1 MSRTFSNL
9 VDVLRYRATETPQKL
24 AFTFLSDGESVSSSL
39 TYLQLD
45 QQAQA
50 IAFKLQQLKAQGERA
65 LLLYQPG
72 LEFIS
77 AYFGCLYAGVI
88 AVPAYPPRA
97 NRSFERLQA
106 IVSDS
111 VAQLALTTSSLVDTI
126 EGRLTQSVTHE
137 NLHCVTTDEIDLDL
151 ALSWQETKIT
161 EDQLAFL
168 QYTSGSTGT
177 PKGVMVNHGNLIHN
191 SRMINQCFQ
200 DTSESIAVSWLPP
213 YHDMGLIGG
222 ILQPVYVGASQILM
236 SPVAFLQR
244 PSRWLETI
252 SRYRVT
258 TTGGPNF
265 AYDLCINQIPPEQRE
280 TLDLSSWTL
289 AFSGAEPVRTQTLQ
303 NFVQAFGPY
312 GFRAQSFYPCYG
324 MAETTL
330 LTSGGRKENPPIFKT
345 FDSKGIEKNQVIT
358 QETDTPDSI
367 TLVGCGQIVEGKIR
381 IVNPESLTLCS
392 PDEIGEIWVSNDSVA
407 QGYWNRPTQTK
418 ETFQAY
424 IVDTQE
430 GPFLRTGDLG
440 FVQDGEIFVT
450 GRLKDLIIIRGRNH
464 YPQDIESTVEQS
476 HPALREGC
484 GAAFSLDVAGEEKL
498 VITYEV
504 KRSYLRKLDATEVT
518 QAIVKAVLQT
528 HELQTYAIV
537 LLKTGSIPKTS
548 SGKIQRHAC
557 KAEFLQNTLASVGE
571 WKQGDKTT
579 KLQAEKETRKQ
590 DIGKVDQ
597 TTQKIITWLVTNIAQ
612 RLDVSPSEI
621 DIREPLASYGLD
633 SVQAV
638 RLSAEL
644 EDWLGR
650 KLSPTLAYD
659 YPSIEALANYLGVVE
674 TGAPVP
680 HPNPVLKREGT
691 INEKIAIVGMGCRFP
706 GAKNTKAFWTLLR
719 NGIDAVSI
727 SDRFYSQ
734 TWGGFLE
741 NVDQFDPQFFGI
753 SPREAQEM
761 DPQQRLLLEV
771 SWEAL
776 ENGGIAAEKLS
787 SSQTGVFI
795 GISSSDYSQIRLK
808 NDLDPNA
815 YAGTGNAHSIAAN
828 RLSYWYDFNGPSL
841 TVDTACSSSLVAV
854 HLAVRSLQ
862 TGECEQAIAGGVN
875 LLLSPE
881 LTETFTQA
889 GMMSPDGR
897 CKTFDESAN
906 GYVRGEGCGVIVLK
920 RLSNAVRDGNPI
932 LAVIRGTAVNQDGRS
947 NGLTAPNGLSQ
958 QAVIKSALFDA
969 DLKASQIQYIEAHG
983 TGTIL
988 GDPIEVS
995 SLKAIFTEKP
1005 LWLGSVKTNIG
1016 HLESA
1021 AGIAGLIKIILSLQH
1036 EEIPPHLHLQ
1046 KLNPHIDLQNTP
1058 IKIPTQVQSWQKS
1071 DQPRLAGISS
1081 FGFGGTNAHI
1091 IIEEGITPHP
1101 TPSNLPLTPST
1112 SPYPLLRGE
1121 GIREKPLYLFTFSA
1135 KTEPALQELV
1145 KSYKDYLTSNPNINL
1160 TNLEYTLATG
1170 RTHFNHRQC
1179 YIANKS
1185 EQLLQQLNT
1194 VQENKAISLEIN
1206 PKIAFL
1212 FTGQGS
1218 QYTGMGQ
1225 QLYQTQPT
1233 FKKAIDQCAEIL
1245 QAYLDKPYRP
1255 LAPSYQEGEQ
1265 QGILLLEIL
1274 YSDNNLIHETLYTQ
1288 PAIFALEYALAQ
1300 LWLSWGIKPSA
1311 VMGHSVG
1318 EYVAAC
1324 IAGVFSLE
1332 DGLKLIAHR
1341 SKLMQGLPQNG
1352 VMVAIFSD
1360 QQTVQ
1365 EAIKDYGEK
1374 INIAAINGNN
1384 NIVISGEIEAVENVL
1399 QGFKE
1404 KNIKTRKLKV
1414 SHAFHSHLM
1423 RPILSDFEKIAQK
1436 INYQTPT
1443 IEIISNLTG
1452 EKVTSEITKPE
1463 YWVNH
1468 IVEPVKF
1475 AASIEYLVK
1484 EYQIF
1489 LEIGSQPT
1497 LLGMGR
1503 LVLESEQ
1510 SNNKLYYWLPSLRK
1524 DQDDWQQI
1532 LQSLAKL
1539 YYLGIKIDWQGFTQD
1554 YPHQTI
1560 TDLPSYPFQRQ
1571 RYWLEEVKRKRE
1583 SNNLDEEFYQI
1594 NWIQK
1599 SNPSATT
1606 IKPLAGNWLIFAEQA
1621 KGEDAICLVSTLVE
1635 EFKKI
1640 NQSCI
1645 LVYPGETY
1653 QKTEPEIYKINP
1665 ASKEDYQTLCK
1676 EIKDLNLQGIIHLWS
1691 LEQNQELSTSVLE
1704 NSQKTTTQSILYLLQ
1719 TLTEYSIN
1727 SQLWITTNNTQSV
1740 TGNEQKLL
1748 LTGSTLWGL
1757 GKVIALE
1764 YPEYWGGII
1773 DLSSTTDGNEVT
1785 LLLNEI
1791 INSDSE
1797 NQIAFRQGKRYVARL
1812 QHSIIPKISKKIDY
1826 SEGTYLITG
1835 GLGAVGLKVAQW
1847 LVSQGAKSLVL
1858 LGRKKPS
1865 EKAFSILQTLEKQS
1879 INLFVCQADITKEQ
1893 ELKDIL
1899 TTVKSNMSSLRGI
1912 VHCAGILNDGLLQGL
1927 SWEKFE
1933 LVLAPKVQGTWNLH
1947 QLTKDE
1953 PLDFFI
1959 LFSSAAS
1966 SIGSPGQGNYAAA
1979 NSFLDAIAHY
1989 RHAQNLPATSI
2000 NWGILSDGMATHS
2013 RVAVKGLNPILT
2025 KDALNVLPQL
2035 LNSTQIGVISA
2046 NWDTISQQFPNFTE
2060 SPYFQDILTSVSK
2073 PSKKTS
2079 RGLVTEPSILV
2090 SKPTIFETLLET
2102 PDNNREA
2109 FLVNYLQT
2117 TIALIMQLND
2127 NQISPTDS
2135 LLDLGM
2141 DSLMVMEAINQL
2153 KTDLQLML
2161 YPREFYERP
2170 RINGLAKYL
2179 ASEFKRTYEKKT
2191 PLKQEPKQTSHN
2203 EEFFVSSSQPTPYTL
2218 EQKLPGIVFI
2228 LSSPRSGSTLL
2239 RVMLAGHREL
2249 ASPPELHLLPF
2260 DTMEQRSKEL
2270 TLSHLGEG
2278 LQRAFIDLK
2287 GIDATESE
2295 CLIAELVKDNR
2306 SIPEVYTLLQELAGD
2321 RILIDKS
2328 PTYAFHR
2335 ETLDRAEAMFDNAK
2349 YIHLVRHPYA
2359 VIESF
2364 YRLRMDKLV
2373 GAKDGDP
2380 YSIAELIWTKSNQN
2394 ILDFLCNISN
2404 DRHHLIVYEELVKNP
2419 TQVMQKLSEFLG
2431 ISFDPSLVNPYEGQR
2446 MTDGVYNQSMSVGDP
2461 NFLKRKKI
2469 DPTLADSWKNI
2480 KLPQPLTETTRK
2492 VAMSLNYQLPEQKSD
2507 RTQMNE
2513 EMIWVR
2519 SLNLCLCNWGEHG
2532 TAKSTHNQDREPIL
2546 CLHGILEQG
2555 LAWENVA
2562 IPLAE
2567 LGYRIIAPDLRGHG
2581 KSDHVGCGG
2590 SYNMLDFLGDIDAIA
2605 SMITDQNFTLVG
2617 HSFGSVLAS
2626 MYASIRPQKVKKL
2639 ILVDPVIPP
2648 NSNESETVEQLAT
2661 HLDYLLSPPSYPIF
2675 KDLKEAAERLRLAT
2689 PAMSEEFSLRL
2700 AQRITEPAQNG
2711 IHWRWDA
2718 KLRTRAGLEFNG
2730 INQAKYLSLL
2740 KSIQCPITLIYGDMS
2755 EFNRPEDLIL
2765 QEKAMSTAKK
2775 IILSG
2780 GHNLHIERPT
2790 ELAKIILQ

>member
-1 MSRTFSNL
+1 MSRKFSNF
-9 VDVLRYRATETPQKL
+9 VDLLRYRASETPEKVV
-24 AFTFLSDGESVSSSL
+24 FTFLSDGESVSSSL

-45 QQAQA
+45 QQAKA
-50 IAFKLQQLKAQGERA
+50 IATKLQQLKAQGERA

-97 NRSFERLQA
+97 NRSFERLQT
-106 IVSDS
+106 IVSD
-111 VAQLALTTSSLVDTI
+111 AQAKLALTTTSLVDTI
-126 EGRLTQSVTHE
+126 EGKLAQSVSNE
-137 NLHCVTTDEIDLDL
+137 ILQSITTDDVSWDL
-151 ALSWQETKIT
+151 ACEWQEKTIQS
-161 EDQLAFL
+161 DHLAFL

-177 PKGVMVNHGNLIHN
+177 PKGVMVSHGNLIHN
-191 SRMINQCFQ
+191 SSLSNRCFQ
-200 DTSESIAVSWLPP
+200 DTSESIGVSWLPP

-222 ILQPVYVGASQILM
+222 VLQPIYVGASQVLIP
-236 SPVAFLQR
+236 PVAFLQR
-244 PSRWLETI
+244 PFRWLDAI
-252 SRYRVT
+252 SRFRVT

-280 TLDLSSWTL
+280 TLDLSSWKL

-303 NFVQAFGPY
+303 NFTETFAPY
-312 GFRAQSFYPCYG
+312 GFRLESFCPCYG

-330 LTSGGRKENPPIFKT
+330 LTSGGKKGNPPILKT
-345 FDSKGIEKNQVIT
+345 FDSKGIEKNQVIA
-358 QETDTPDSI
+358 QPTDTPDSI
-367 TLVGCGQIVEGKIR
+367 TLVSCGQIVEGKIR
-381 IVNPESLTLCS
+381 IVNPETLTLCS
-392 PDEIGEIWVSNDSVA
+392 PEEIGEIWVSHDSVA

-418 ETFQAY
+418 DTFQAY
-424 IVDTQE
+424 IVNTQE

-440 FVQDGEIFVT
+440 FVQDDEIFVT

-464 YPQDIESTVEQS
+464 YPQDLESTVEQS

-484 GAAFSLDVAGEEKL
+484 GAAFSLDVAGEERL

-504 KRSYLRKLDATEVT
+504 KRSYLRKLDVTEVT
-518 QAIVKAVLQT
+518 QAIVKAVLQI

-557 KAEFLQNTLASVGE
+557 KAEFLQGILSSVGE
-571 WKQGDKTT
+571 WNQKDKAT
-579 KLQAEKETRKQ
+579 KVPPEKEIRKQ
-590 DIGKVDQ
+590 ETRDVNQ
-597 TTQKIITWLVTNIAQ
+597 TTQKITTWLVTNIAQ

-650 KLSPTLAYD
+650 KLLPTLAYD
-659 YPSIEALANYLGVVE
+659 YPTIEALANYLGDSKPQQVIE
-674 TGAPVP
+674 
-680 HPNPVLKREGT
+680 KRHKVSLQ
-691 INEKIAIVGMGCRFP
+691 EKIAIVGMGCRFP
-706 GAKNTKAFWTLLR
+706 GAKNIKAYWTLLR
-719 NGIDAVSI
+719 NGLDAVSLTE
-727 SDRFYSQ
+727 RWEGQ

-741 NVDQFDPQFFGI
+741 EVDQFDPQFFGI

-808 NDLDPNA
+808 NDLVTNA

-854 HLAVRSLQ
+854 HLAVKSLQ
-862 TGECEQAIAGGVN
+862 MGECEQAIAGGVN
-875 LLLSPE
+875 LLLSSE

-889 GMMSPDGR
+889 GMMSPSGR
-897 CKTFDESAN
+897 CKTFDESAD

-920 RLSNAVRDGNPI
+920 RLTDAVRDGNPI

-958 QAVIKSALFDA
+958 QAVIQQALLDA
-969 DLKASQIQYIEAHG
+969 DLKAAQIQYIEAHG

-988 GDPIEVS
+988 GDPIEVNA
-995 SLKAIFTEKP
+995 LKAIFTEQH

-1021 AGIAGLIKIILSLQH
+1021 AGIAGLIKIILSFLS

-1046 KLNPHIDLQNTP
+1046 KLNPHIDLDNTP
-1058 IKIPTQVQSWQKS
+1058 IKIPTQVQSWPKNEK
-1071 DQPRLAGISS
+1071 PRFAGVSS

-1091 IIEEGITPHP
+1091 ILEEGIKVEKE
-1101 TPSNLPLTPST
+1101 LVA
-1112 SPYPLLRGE
+1112 
-1121 GIREKPLYLFTFSA
+1121 KPLHLFTFSA
-1135 KTEPALQELV
+1135 KNEPALQALV
-1145 KSYKDYLTSNPNINL
+1145 KSYEDYLTSVTEINL
-1160 TNLEYTLATG
+1160 EDLEFTLATG
-1170 RTHFNHRQC
+1170 RTHFNHRKS
-1179 YIANKS
+1179 YIANS
-1185 EQLLQQLNT
+1185 TEQLLQQLNSD
-1194 VQENKAISLEIN
+1194 QQNSGGINREIN

-1218 QYTGMGQ
+1218 QYSGMGQ

-1233 FKKAIDQCAEIL
+1233 FKKALDQCAEIL
-1245 QAYLDKPYRP
+1245 QAYLDKP
-1255 LAPSYQEGEQ
+1255 
-1265 QGILLLEIL
+1265 LLEIL
-1274 YSDNNLIHETLYTQ
+1274 YSENHLIHETLYTQ

-1341 SKLMQGLPQNG
+1341 SKLMQDLPQNG
-1352 VMVAIFSD
+1352 EMVAIFAD
-1360 QQTVQ
+1360 QKTVQ
-1365 EAIKDYGEK
+1365 EAIEGYGEE
-1374 INIAAINGNN
+1374 IAIAAINGNN
-1384 NIVISGEIEAVENVL
+1384 NIVISGTRETIEQVL
-1399 QGFKE
+1399 RFFKE
-1404 KNIKTRKLKV
+1404 KHIKTRKLQV
-1414 SHAFHSHLM
+1414 SHAFHSPLM
-1423 RPILSDFEKIAQK
+1423 RPILTDFAKVAQE
-1436 INYQTPT
+1436 INYQNPT
-1443 IEIISNLTG
+1443 IEMISNLTG
-1452 EKVTSEITKPE
+1452 EKITSEITSQ

-1475 AASIEYLVK
+1475 AASIDYLSK
-1484 EYQIF
+1484 QEYQIF

-1497 LLGMGR
+1497 LLGMAR
-1503 LVLESEQ
+1503 SVLESDKSSDQ
-1510 SNNKLYYWLPSLRK
+1510 SYYWLPSLRK
-1524 DQDDWQQI
+1524 DQGRTSHDLDGAYKLRPQVAQTAPQQVPNPCLHQWQQI

-1539 YYLGIKIDWQGFTQD
+1539 YSLGIAIDWQGFTQD

-1560 TDLPSYPFQRQ
+1560 TDLPTYPFQRQ
-1571 RYWLEEVKRKRE
+1571 RYWLEGEKKKKRE
-1583 SNNLDEEFYQI
+1583 SNDPNEWFYQI
-1594 NWIQK
+1594 NWVQK
-1599 SNPSATT
+1599 SNPSATS
-1606 IKPLAGNWLIFAEQA
+1606 IKPIAGNWLIFADQS
-1621 KGEDAICLVSTLVE
+1621 KVSTILIE
-1635 EFKKI
+1635 QFNKLS
-1640 NQSCI
+1640 QSCV
-1645 LVYPGETY
+1645 LVYPREIY
-1653 QKTEPEIYKINP
+1653 QKHESGIYQINP
-1665 ASKEDYQTLCK
+1665 ASKEDYQTLFT

-1691 LEQNQELSTSVLE
+1691 LDHSSLDELSATVLE

-1719 TLTEYSIN
+1719 TLVEYSVN
-1727 SQLWITTNNTQSV
+1727 SQLWITTCNTQHI
-1740 TGNEQKLL
+1740 TQNEQILS
-1748 LTGSTLWGL
+1748 LTGATLWGL
-1757 GKVIALE
+1757 AKVIALE
-1764 YPEYWGGII
+1764 YSEYWGGII
-1773 DLSSTTDGNEVT
+1773 DLSSTNPLLKGEGINTDEVA
-1785 LLLNEI
+1785 LLLNEM
-1791 INSDSE
+1791 INSDRE
-1797 NQIAFRQGKRYVARL
+1797 NQIAFRNGKRYVARL
-1812 QHSIIPKISKKIDY
+1812 QHSISPKNRQKIDY
-1826 SEGTYLITG
+1826 SQGTYLITG
-1835 GLGAVGLKVAQW
+1835 GLGSVGLKVAQW

-1858 LGRKKPS
+1858 LGRSKPS
-1865 EKAFSILQTLEKQS
+1865 ANAIAILQTLEEQS
-1879 INLFVCQADITKEQ
+1879 IKLLVCQADIAQEQ
-1893 ELKDIL
+1893 ELKNVL
-1899 TTVKSNMSSLRGI
+1899 VTVNTTMSPLRGI
-1912 VHCAGILNDGLLQGL
+1912 VHCAGILDDGLLQGL
-1927 SWEKFE
+1927 SWEKFSN
-1933 LVLAPKVQGTWNLH
+1933 VLSPKVQGTWNLH
-1947 QLTKDE
+1947 QLTLE
-1953 PLDFFI
+1953 NSLDFFI

-1966 SIGSPGQGNYAAA
+1966 LLGSPGQGNYAAA

-1989 RHAQNLPATSI
+1989 RHTQNLPATSI

-2013 RVAVKGLNPILT
+2013 RVAVKGLNPIPT
-2025 KDALNVLPQL
+2025 EDALNILPKL

-2046 NWDTISQQFPNFTE
+2046 NWDGVSQQFPNFIE
-2060 SPYFQDILTSVSK
+2060 SPYFQDILKPISQ
-2073 PSKKTS
+2073 PSKKTTS
-2079 RGLVTEPSILV
+2079 S
-2090 SKPTIFETLLET
+2090 IFETLLET
-2102 PDNNREA
+2102 PDNNREV

-2117 TIALIMQLND
+2117 TISGIMQLSEE
-2127 NQISPTDS
+2127 QISPTDS

-2170 RINGLAKYL
+2170 RINNLAKYL
-2179 ASEFKRTYEKKT
+2179 ASEFTRTYEKKT
-2191 PLKQEPKQTSHN
+2191 PANREPQ
-2203 EEFFVSSSQPTPYTL
+2203 EEFFVSSSPTPYTL

-2239 RVMLAGHREL
+2239 RVMLAGHPDL

-2260 DTMEQRSKEL
+2260 DTMEQREKEL

-2287 GIDATESE
+2287 GIDATQSE
-2295 CLIAELVKDNR
+2295 KLITELVQEDR
-2306 SIPEVYTLLQELAGD
+2306 SIPEVYALLQELAGD

-2335 ETLDRAEAMFDNAK
+2335 ETLDRAEAMFENAK

-2364 YRLRMDKLV
+2364 CRLRMDKLV
-2373 GAKDGDP
+2373 GSGEGDP
-2380 YSIAELIWTKSNQN
+2380 YQVAELIWTKSNQN
-2394 ILDFLCNISN
+2394 ILDFLSEISSA
-2404 DRHHLIVYEELVKNP
+2404 RHHLICYEELVKNP
-2419 TQVMQKLSEFLG
+2419 TQVMQKLCEFLG
-2431 ISFDPSLVNPYEGQR
+2431 ISFDSSLMNPYEGQR

-2480 KLPQPLTETTRK
+2480 RLPQPLGETSQK
-2492 VAMSLNYQLPEQKSD
+2492 VAVSLNYELPERNTVD
-2507 RTQMNE
+2507 TQMSE
-2513 EMIWVR
+2513 EVIPVR
-2519 SLNLCLCNWGEHG
+2519 GLNLCLCNWGNKDKEL
-2532 TAKSTHNQDREPIL
+2532 IL

-2555 LAWENVA
+2555 LVWEEVA
-2562 IPLAE
+2562 IPLVE
-2567 LGYRIIAPDLRGHG
+2567 QGYRIVAPDLRGHG

-2605 SMITDQNFTLVG
+2605 SQITDQAFTLVG

-2626 MYASIRPQKVKKL
+2626 MYASIRPHKIKKL
-2639 ILVDPVIPP
+2639 ILVDPVIP
-2648 NSNESETVEQLAT
+2648 SQTNESETVEQLAT
-2661 HLDYLLSPPSYPIF
+2661 HLDYLSSPPEHPIF
-2675 KDLKEAAERLRLAT
+2675 ANVKEAALRLRLAN
-2689 PAMSEEFSLRL
+2689 PAMSEKLSLQL
-2700 AQRITEPAQNG
+2700 AERITEPDKGG
-2711 IHWRWDA
+2711 IRWCWDA
-2718 KLRTRAGLEFNG
+2718 NLRTRAGLEFNG
-2730 INQAKYLSLL
+2730 INQSRYLSLL
-2740 KSIQCPITLIYGDMS
+2740 KSISTPITLIFGDKS
-2755 EFNRPEDLIL
+2755 EFNRPEDLAI
-2765 QEKAMSTAKK
+2765 QEKAMPTARK

-2790 ELAKIILQ
+2790 DIARIILQ

>member
-1 MSRTFSNL
+1 MSRKFSNF
-9 VDVLRYRATETPQKL
+9 VDLLRYRATETPQKA

-45 QQAQA
+45 QQAKA
-50 IAFKLQQLKAQGERA
+50 IATKLQQLNAQGERA

-111 VAQLALTTSSLVDTI
+111 EAQLALTTSSLVGTI
-126 EGRLTQSVTHE
+126 EGKLTQSISHE
-137 NLHCVTTDEIDLDL
+137 NLQSVTTDEIDLDL
-151 ALSWQETKIT
+151 ASSWQETELKD
-161 EDQLAFL
+161 DQLAFL

-222 ILQPVYVGASQILM
+222 ILQPVYVGATQILM

-244 PSRWLETI
+244 PLRWLETI
-252 SRYRVT
+252 SQYRVT

-280 TLDLSSWTL
+280 ALDLSSWTL
-289 AFSGAEPVRTQTLQ
+289 AFSGAEPVRTQTLM
-303 NFVQAFGPY
+303 NFVEAFGPY
-312 GFRAQSFYPCYG
+312 GFRLESFYPCYG

-330 LTSGGRKENPPIFKT
+330 LTSGGKKEHSPILKT
-345 FDSKGIEKNQVIT
+345 FDSKGIEKNQVII
-358 QETDTPDSI
+358 QETDKPDSI
-367 TLVGCGQIVEGKIR
+367 TLVGCGKLVEGSIR
-381 IVNPESLTLCS
+381 IVNPETLTLCS

-418 ETFQAY
+418 DTFQAY

-440 FVQDGEIFVT
+440 FVQKDEIFVT

-484 GAAFSLDVAGEEKL
+484 GAAFSVDVAGEERL
-498 VITYEV
+498 VLTYEV
-504 KRSYLRKLDATEVT
+504 KRSYLRKLDVAEVT
-518 QAIVKAVLQT
+518 QAIIKAVLQT
-528 HELQTYAIV
+528 HELQAYAIV

-557 KAEFLQNTLASVGE
+557 KAEFLQGSLSNVGE
-571 WKQGDKTT
+571 WKHGDKGTRGHGD
-579 KLQAEKETRKQ
+579 KETRKQ
-590 DIGKVDQ
+590 GDTETGKVDQ
-597 TTQKIITWLVTNIAQ
+597 TTQKIRTWLVTNIAQ

-659 YPSIEALANYLGVVE
+659 YPTIEALANYLGGVE
-674 TGAPVP
+674 TRHGASVQVKFPKNKKNV
-680 HPNPVLKREGT
+680 

-706 GAKNTKAFWTLLR
+706 NAKNPQAYWTLLR

-727 SDRFYSQ
+727 SDRFDHQS
-734 TWGGFLE
+734 WGGFLE
-741 NVDQFDPQFFGI
+741 QVDQFDPQFFGI
-753 SPREAQEM
+753 SPREAQEI

-776 ENGGIAAEKLS
+776 ENGGIAAEKLAK
-787 SSQTGVFI
+787 SQTGVFI

-808 NDLDPNA
+808 NELEPNA

-862 TGECEQAIAGGVN
+862 MGECEQALAGGVN

-889 GMMSPDGR
+889 GMMSPEGR
-897 CKTFDESAN
+897 CKTFDESAD

-920 RLSNAVRDGNPI
+920 RLTDAVRDGNPI

-947 NGLTAPNGLSQ
+947 NGLTAPNGRSQ
-958 QAVIKSALFDA
+958 QAVIQQALYDA
-969 DLKASQIQYIEAHG
+969 DATPNEIQYIEAHG

-988 GDPIEVS
+988 GDPIEVN
-995 SLKAIFTEKP
+995 SLKEIFTEKP

-1058 IKIPTQVQSWQKS
+1058 ISIPTQVQSWPKN
-1071 DQPRLAGISS
+1071 DQPRLAGVSS

-1091 IIEEGITPHP
+1091 ILEEGINVEKE
-1101 TPSNLPLTPST
+1101 S
-1112 SPYPLLRGE
+1112 
-1121 GIREKPLYLFTFSA
+1121 IEKPAYLFTFSA

-1145 KSYKDYLTSNPNINL
+1145 KSYQDYLTTATNINL
-1160 TNLEYTLATG
+1160 ADLEYTLATG
-1170 RTHFNHRQC
+1170 RTHLNHRQS
-1179 YIANKS
+1179 YIAS
-1185 EQLLQQLNT
+1185 TTEQLLQQLSNESPKQT
-1194 VQENKAISLEIN
+1194 IGLNI

-1218 QYTGMGQ
+1218 QYSGMGH

-1233 FKKAIDQCAEIL
+1233 FKKALDHCAEIL
-1245 QAYLDKPYRP
+1245 QAYLDKP
-1255 LAPSYQEGEQ
+1255 
-1265 QGILLLEIL
+1265 LLEIL
-1274 YSDNNLIHETLYTQ
+1274 YSESNLIHETLYTQ

-1300 LWLSWGIKPSA
+1300 LWLSWGIVPSA

-1318 EYVAAC
+1318 EYVAATL
-1324 IAGVFSLE
+1324 AGVFSLE

-1341 SKLMQGLPQNG
+1341 SKLMQNLPQNG
-1352 VMVAIFSD
+1352 EMVAIFAEVK
-1360 QQTVQ
+1360 TVQ
-1365 EAIKDYGEK
+1365 EAIAGYGDE
-1374 INIAAINGNN
+1374 IAIAAFNGNH
-1384 NIVISGEIEAVENVL
+1384 IVISGTQETVEKVT
-1399 QGFKE
+1399 QSFKE

-1414 SHAFHSHLM
+1414 SHAFHSPLM
-1423 RPILSDFEKIAQK
+1423 RPILADFEKVAQE
-1436 INYQTPT
+1436 INYNQPR

-1452 EKVTSEITKPE
+1452 QQVTAEITKPE

-1468 IVEPVKF
+1468 IIEPVKF
-1475 AASIEYLVK
+1475 ADSIDYLAK
-1484 EYQIF
+1484 QEYQIF

-1503 LVLESEQ
+1503 LVLETEENTTQ
-1510 SNNKLYYWLPSLRK
+1510 YYWLPSLRK
-1524 DQDDWQQI
+1524 DQNEWQQI
-1532 LQSLAKL
+1532 LQSLARL
-1539 YYLGIKIDWQGFTQD
+1539 YSLGISIDWQYFTQD
-1554 YPHQTI
+1554 YPHKTL
-1560 TDLPSYPFQRQ
+1560 TALPTYPFQRQ
-1571 RYWLEEVKRKRE
+1571 RYWLEGTQKKRE
-1583 SNNLDEEFYQI
+1583 SNNVDDWFYQI
-1594 NWIQK
+1594 NWIKK
-1599 SNPSATT
+1599 SNPSASSF
-1606 IKPLAGNWLIFAEQA
+1606 KPIVGNWLIFAEPS
-1621 KGEDAICLVSTLVE
+1621 KDRDARSHVSTALVQE
-1635 EFKKI
+1635 LSKL

-1645 LVYPGETY
+1645 LVYPAETY
-1653 QKTEPEIYKINP
+1653 HKIEAGVYQINP
-1665 ASKEDYQTLCK
+1665 ASKEDYQTLLS
-1676 EIKDLNLQGIIHLWS
+1676 EIKLNLQGIIHLWS
-1691 LEQNQELSTSVLE
+1691 LGPNQELSATVLE
-1704 NSQKTTTQSILYLLQ
+1704 NSQTTTTQSVLYLLQ

-1727 SQLWITTNNTQSV
+1727 SQLWIATCQTQRI
-1740 TGNEQKLL
+1740 TEQDQIS
-1748 LTGSTLWGL
+1748 LTGSPLWGL

-1773 DLSSTTDGNEVT
+1773 DLSSTTDPDEVA

-1791 INSDSE
+1791 INSDNE
-1797 NQIAFRQGKRYVARL
+1797 NQIAFRKGQRYVARL
-1812 QHSIIPKISKKIDY
+1812 QNTTRPKVNQNIDY
-1826 SEGTYLITG
+1826 SQGTYLITG
-1835 GLGAVGLKVAQW
+1835 GLGSVGLKVAQW
-1847 LVSQGAKSLVL
+1847 LVKQGAKSLVL
-1858 LGRKKPS
+1858 LGRNKPS
-1865 EKAFSILQTLEKQS
+1865 ANVSQVLENLEAQS
-1879 INLFVCQADITKEQ
+1879 INLLICQADITQEQ
-1893 ELKDIL
+1893 ELKDVL
-1899 TTVKSNMSSLRGI
+1899 TTVKNTMSPLRGI
-1912 VHCAGILNDGLLQGL
+1912 VHCAGLLDDGLLQGL
-1927 SWEKFE
+1927 SWEKFSK
-1933 LVLAPKVQGTWNLH
+1933 VLSPKIQGTWNLH
-1947 QLTKDE
+1947 QLTLEDS
-1953 PLDFFI
+1953 LDFFI

-1966 SIGSPGQGNYAAA
+1966 LLGSPGQGNYAVA

-1989 RHAQNLPATSI
+1989 RHTQNLRATSI

-2013 RVAVKGLNPILT
+2013 RVAVKGLKSILT
-2025 KDALNVLPQL
+2025 EDALNVLPQL
-2035 LNSTQIGVISA
+2035 FNTVQTGVISA
-2046 NWDTISQQFPNFTE
+2046 NWEAVSQQFPNLTE
-2060 SPYFQDILTSVSK
+2060 SPYFQDILK
-2073 PSKKTS
+2073 PIAQPSKKTTS
-2079 RGLVTEPSILV
+2079 S
-2090 SKPTIFETLLET
+2090 IFETLLATPEET
-2102 PDNNREA
+2102 REA
-2109 FLVNYLQT
+2109 YLVNYLQT
-2117 TIALIMQLND
+2117 TISGIMQTVDGQL
-2127 NQISPTDS
+2127 SPGDS

-2170 RINGLAKYL
+2170 RINSLAKYL
-2179 ASEFKRTYEKKT
+2179 AGEFARTYEKKT
-2191 PLKQEPKQTSHN
+2191 QTNSEPQ
-2203 EEFFVSSSQPTPYTL
+2203 EEFFVSSSPTPYTL
-2218 EQKLPGIVFI
+2218 DKKLPGIVFI

-2239 RVMLAGHREL
+2239 RVMLAGHQDL

-2260 DTMEQRSKEL
+2260 DTMGQREKEL

-2287 GIDATESE
+2287 GLDATQSE
-2295 CLIAELVKDNR
+2295 NLIADLVKEDR
-2306 SIPEVYTLLQELAGD
+2306 SIPEVYALLQEVAGN

-2328 PTYAFHR
+2328 PTYGFYR
-2335 ETLDRAEAMFDNAK
+2335 ETLDRAEAMFDKAK

-2373 GAKDGDP
+2373 GSGDSEP
-2380 YSIAELIWTKSNQN
+2380 YQVAELVWTKSNQN
-2394 ILDFLCNISN
+2394 ILDFLKSIDPN
-2404 DRHHLIVYEELVKNP
+2404 RHHLIVYEELVKNP
-2419 TQVMQKLSEFLG
+2419 TQVMQGLCEFLE
-2431 ISFDPSLVNPYEGQR
+2431 IPFEPSLVNPYEGER
-2446 MTDGVYNQSMSVGDP
+2446 MTGGVYNQSMSVGDP

-2469 DPTLADSWKNI
+2469 DPTLADTWKTI
-2480 KLPQPLTETTRK
+2480 RLPQPLSETSRQ
-2492 VAMSLNYQLPEQKSD
+2492 VAISLNYELPEPTSVIP
-2507 RTQMNE
+2507 QMSE
-2513 EMIWVR
+2513 EVISVR
-2519 SLNLCLCNWGEHG
+2519 GLNLSLCEWGKQVETRHG
-2532 TAKSTHNQDREPIL
+2532 ASLQIL

-2555 LAWENVA
+2555 LAWEDVA
-2562 IPLAE
+2562 IPMVE
-2567 LGYRIIAPDLRGHG
+2567 QGYRVVAPDLRGHG
-2581 KSDHVGCGG
+2581 KSDHVGVGG
-2590 SYNMLDFLGDIDAIA
+2590 SYNMLDFLGDIDAIVTN
-2605 SMITDQNFTLVG
+2605 ITDQEFTLVG
-2617 HSFGSVLAS
+2617 HSFGSVLAA
-2626 MYASIRPQKVKKL
+2626 MYASIRPHQIKKL
-2639 ILVDPVIPP
+2639 ILVDPVIP
-2648 NSNESETVEQLAT
+2648 SQTDESEAVEQLAT
-2661 HLDYLLSPPSYPIF
+2661 HLDYLASPPEHPIF
-2675 KDLKEAAERLRLAT
+2675 NNIEEAALRLRLAT
-2689 PAMSEEFSLRL
+2689 PAMSEKLSLKL
-2700 AQRITEPAQNG
+2700 AERITEPYQKG
-2711 IHWRWDA
+2711 LRWSWDA
-2718 KLRTRAGLEFNG
+2718 NLRTRAGLEFNG
-2730 INQAKYLSLL
+2730 ITRSRYLSILR
-2740 KSIQCPITLIYGDMS
+2740 SIATPITLIYGDQS
-2755 EFNRPEDLIL
+2755 EFNRPEDLII
-2765 QEKAMSTAKK
+2765 QEKAMPTAKK

-2790 ELAKIILQ
+2790 DLARIILQ

>member
-1 MSRTFSNL
+1 MSRQFSNFVNL
-9 VDVLRYRATETPQKL
+9 LRYRASETPEKVV
-24 AFTFLSDGESVSSSL
+24 FTFLSDGESVSSSL

-45 QQAQA
+45 QQAKA
-50 IAFKLQQLKAQGERA
+50 IATKLQQLKAQGERA

-88 AVPAYPPRA
+88 AVPVYPPRA
-97 NRSFERLQA
+97 NRSFDRLQA
-106 IVSDS
+106 IVSD
-111 VAQLALTTSSLVDTI
+111 AQTKLALTTASLVDTI
-126 EGRLTQSVTHE
+126 EGKLIQSVSNEH
-137 NLHCVTTDEIDLDL
+137 LHCITTDEISVDF
-151 ALSWQETKIT
+151 ASQWQETNIT

-191 SRMINQCFQ
+191 SQIINQCFQ

-222 ILQPVYVGASQILM
+222 ILQPVYVGATQILM

-244 PSRWLETI
+244 PLRWLETI

-258 TTGGPNF
+258 TSGGPNF
-265 AYDLCINQIPPEQRE
+265 AYDLCLNQIPSEQLE

-289 AFSGAEPVRTQTLQ
+289 AFSGAEPVRIQTLQ
-303 NFVQAFGPY
+303 NFAETFMPY
-312 GFRAQSFYPCYG
+312 GFRLESFYPCYG

-330 LTSGGRKENPPIFKT
+330 LTSGGKKANSPILQT
-345 FDSKGIEKNQVIT
+345 FDSKGMEKNQVIR
-358 QETDTPDSI
+358 QEIDTPDSI
-367 TLVGCGQIVEGKIR
+367 TLVGCGQIIEGEIR
-381 IVNPESLTLCS
+381 IVNPETLTRCS

-418 ETFQAY
+418 DTFQAY
-424 IVDTQE
+424 IIDPQE

-504 KRSYLRKLDATEVT
+504 KRSYLRKLDVTEVI
-518 QAIVKAVLQT
+518 QAILKTILQT
-528 HELQTYAIV
+528 HELQSYAIV

-557 KAEFLQNTLASVGE
+557 KAEFLQGTLSSVGE
-571 WKQGDKTT
+571 WKQGDKAT
-579 KLQAEKETRKQ
+579 KIPPNKEPKKQ
-590 DIGKVDQ
+590 ETGNINQ
-597 TTQKIITWLVTNIAQ
+597 TTQKLITWLVTNIAQ

-638 RLSAEL
+638 RLSTQL

-659 YPSIEALANYLGVVE
+659 YPTIEALANYLGDSKPQQVSE
-674 TGAPVP
+674 
-680 HPNPVLKREGT
+680 KRQKVSLH
-691 INEKIAIVGMGCRFP
+691 EKIAIVGMGCRFP
-706 GAKNTKAFWTLLR
+706 GAKNIKAYWTLLR
-719 NGIDAVSI
+719 NGIDAVSL
-727 SDRFYSQ
+727 SDRFDRQ
-734 TWGGFLE
+734 TWGGFLD
-741 NVDQFDPQFFGI
+741 NVDQFEPQFFGI

-776 ENGGIAAEKLS
+776 ENGGIAAEKIAK
-787 SSQTGVFI
+787 SQTGVFI

-808 NDLDPNA
+808 NDLVTNA

-854 HLAVRSLQ
+854 HLATHSLQ
-862 TGECEQAIAGGVN
+862 MGECDQAIAGGVN

-897 CKTFDESAN
+897 CKTFDENAN

-920 RLSNAVRDGNPI
+920 RLTDAVRDGNTI
-932 LAVIRGTAVNQDGRS
+932 LAVIRGSAVNQDGRS

-958 QAVIKSALFDA
+958 QAVIQQTLLDA

-988 GDPIEVS
+988 GDPIEVNA
-995 SLKAIFTEKP
+995 LKAIFTEQI

-1021 AGIAGLIKIILSLQH
+1021 AGIAGLIKIILSFLY

-1046 KLNPHIDLQNTP
+1046 KLNPHVDLENTP
-1058 IKIPTQVQSWQKS
+1058 IKIPTQIQSWPKKEK
-1071 DQPRLAGISS
+1071 PRLAGVSS

-1091 IIEEGITPHP
+1091 ILEEGIKVKKEP
-1101 TPSNLPLTPST
+1101 
-1112 SPYPLLRGE
+1112 
-1121 GIREKPLYLFTFSA
+1121 IAKPLYLFTFSA
-1135 KTEPALQELV
+1135 KNEPTLQALV
-1145 KSYKDYLTSNPNINL
+1145 KSYEDYLTSVTEINPED
-1160 TNLEYTLATG
+1160 LEFTLATG
-1170 RTHFNHRQC
+1170 RTHFNHRKS
-1179 YIANKS
+1179 YIANS
-1185 EQLLQQLNT
+1185 TEQLLQQLNSY
-1194 VQENKAISLEIN
+1194 QQNQGDSGGINREIN
-1206 PKIAFL
+1206 PKIVFL

-1218 QYTGMGQ
+1218 QYSGMGR

-1233 FKKAIDQCAEIL
+1233 FKKALDQCAEIL
-1245 QAYLDKPYRP
+1245 QAYLDK
-1255 LAPSYQEGEQ
+1255 S
-1265 QGILLLEIL
+1265 LLEIL
-1274 YSDNNLIHETLYTQ
+1274 YSENHLIHETLYTQ

-1341 SKLMQGLPQNG
+1341 SKLMQDLPQNG
-1352 VMVAIFSD
+1352 EMVAIFAD
-1360 QQTVQ
+1360 QKTVQ
-1365 EAIKDYGEK
+1365 EAIEGYGDE
-1374 INIAAINGNN
+1374 IAIAAINGNN
-1384 NIVISGEIEAVENVL
+1384 NIVISGTKERIEQVL
-1399 QGFKE
+1399 RAFRAR
-1404 KNIKTRKLKV
+1404 NIKIRKLQV
-1414 SHAFHSHLM
+1414 SHAFHSPLM
-1423 RPILSDFEKIAQK
+1423 RPILKDFEKVAQE
-1436 INYQTPT
+1436 INYQNPT
-1443 IEIISNLTG
+1443 IEMISNLTG
-1452 EKVTSEITKPE
+1452 EKITSEITSQ

-1468 IVEPVKF
+1468 VVEPVEF
-1475 AASIEYLVK
+1475 AASIDYLSK
-1484 EYQIF
+1484 QEYQIF

-1503 LVLESEQ
+1503 LVLESDK
-1510 SNNKLYYWLPSLRK
+1510 SDNRFYYWLPSLRK
-1524 DQDDWQQI
+1524 DQDQWQQI

-1539 YYLGIKIDWQGFTQD
+1539 YSLGIAINWQGFTQD
-1554 YPHQTI
+1554 YPCQTI
-1560 TDLPSYPFQRQ
+1560 TDLPTYPFQRQ
-1571 RYWLEEVKRKRE
+1571 RYWLEGEKKKKRE
-1583 SNNLDEEFYQI
+1583 SNDPNEWFYQI

-1599 SNPSATT
+1599 SNPSATS
-1606 IKPLAGNWLIFAEQA
+1606 IKPLAGNWLIFADQS
-1621 KGEDAICLVSTLVE
+1621 KLSTFLVE
-1635 EFKKI
+1635 QFNKLS
-1640 NQSCI
+1640 QSCL

-1653 QKTEPEIYKINP
+1653 QKREPGIYQINP
-1665 ASKEDYQTLCK
+1665 ASKEDYQTLFT

-1691 LEQNQELSTSVLE
+1691 LDHSSLDELSATVLE

-1719 TLTEYSIN
+1719 TLVEYSVN
-1727 SQLWITTNNTQSV
+1727 SQLWITTCNTQHI
-1740 TGNEQKLL
+1740 TQNEPILS

-1757 GKVIALE
+1757 AKVIALE
-1764 YPEYWGGII
+1764 YSEYWGGII
-1773 DLSSTTDGNEVT
+1773 DLSSTEDPDEVT
-1785 LLLNEI
+1785 LLLNEM
-1791 INSDSE
+1791 INSDRE
-1797 NQIAFRQGKRYVARL
+1797 NQIAFRSGKRYVARL
-1812 QHSIIPKISKKIDY
+1812 QHSISPKISQKIDY
-1826 SEGTYLITG
+1826 SQGTYLITG
-1835 GLGAVGLKVAQW
+1835 GLGSVGLKVAQW

-1858 LGRKKPS
+1858 LGRNKPS
-1865 EKAFSILQTLEKQS
+1865 ANAIAILQALEEKS
-1879 INLFVCQADITKEQ
+1879 IKLLICQADIAQEQ
-1893 ELKDIL
+1893 EIKNVLV
-1899 TTVKSNMSSLRGI
+1899 TVNSTMLPLRGI
-1912 VHCAGILNDGLLQGL
+1912 VHCAGILDDGLLQGL
-1927 SWEKFE
+1927 SWEKFSN
-1933 LVLAPKVQGTWNLH
+1933 VLSPKVQGTWNLH
-1947 QLTKDE
+1947 QLTLE
-1953 PLDFFI
+1953 NSLDFFI

-1966 SIGSPGQGNYAAA
+1966 LLGSPGQGNYAAA

-1989 RHAQNLPATSI
+1989 RHTQNLPATSI

-2013 RVAVKGLNPILT
+2013 RVAVKGLNPIAT
-2025 KDALNVLPQL
+2025 EDALNILPKL
-2035 LNSTQIGVISA
+2035 LNSAQIGVISA
-2046 NWDTISQQFPNFTE
+2046 NWNGVNQQFPNFTD
-2060 SPYFQDILTSVSK
+2060 PYFQDILKPISQ
-2073 PSKKTS
+2073 PSKKNTS
-2079 RGLVTEPSILV
+2079 S
-2090 SKPTIFETLLET
+2090 IFETLLET
-2102 PDNNREA
+2102 PQSNREV

-2117 TIALIMQLND
+2117 TISGIMQLNEG
-2127 NQISPTDS
+2127 QISPTDS

-2170 RINGLAKYL
+2170 RINNLAKYL
-2179 ASEFKRTYEKKT
+2179 ANEFTRTYEKKT
-2191 PLKQEPKQTSHN
+2191 QANREPQ
-2203 EEFFVSSSQPTPYTL
+2203 EEFFVSSSPTPYTL

-2239 RVMLAGHREL
+2239 RVMLAGHPDL

-2260 DTMEQRSKEL
+2260 DRMEQREKEL

-2287 GIDATESE
+2287 GIDATQSE
-2295 CLIAELVKDNR
+2295 RLITELVQEDR
-2306 SIPEVYTLLQELAGD
+2306 SIPEVYALLQELAGD

-2335 ETLDRAEAMFDNAK
+2335 ETLERAEAMFENAK

-2364 YRLRMDKLV
+2364 CRLRMDKLV
-2373 GAKDGDP
+2373 GAGDGDP
-2380 YSIAELIWTKSNQN
+2380 YQVAELIWTKSNQN
-2394 ILDFLCNISN
+2394 ILDFLSEISS
-2404 DRHHLIVYEELVKNP
+2404 DRHHLICYEELVKNP
-2419 TQVMQKLSEFLG
+2419 TQVMQKLCEFLG
-2431 ISFDPSLVNPYEGQR
+2431 ISFDSSLINPYEGQR

-2461 NFLKRKKI
+2461 NFLKREKI

-2480 KLPQPLTETTRK
+2480 RLPQPLGETSRQ
-2492 VAMSLNYQLPEQKSD
+2492 VAVSLNYELPERSSVD
-2507 RTQMNE
+2507 TQMSE
-2513 EMIWVR
+2513 EVIPVR
-2519 SLNLCLCNWGEHG
+2519 GLNLCLCNWGTKKQEL
-2532 TAKSTHNQDREPIL
+2532 IL

-2555 LAWENVA
+2555 LAWEEVA
-2562 IPLAE
+2562 IPLVE
-2567 LGYRIIAPDLRGHG
+2567 QGYRIVAPDLRGHG
-2581 KSDHVGCGG
+2581 KSAHVGCGG
-2590 SYNMLDFLGDIDAIA
+2590 SYNMLDFLGDLDAIA
-2605 SMITDQNFTLVG
+2605 SQITDQAFTLVG
-2617 HSFGSVLAS
+2617 HSFGSVLAA
-2626 MYASIRPQKVKKL
+2626 MYASIRPHNVKKL
-2639 ILVDPVIPP
+2639 ILVDPVIPSH
-2648 NSNESETVEQLAT
+2648 SNESETVEQLAT
-2661 HLDYLLSPPSYPIF
+2661 HLDYLSSPLEHPIF
-2675 KDLKEAAERLRLAT
+2675 ANLKEAAERLRKAT
-2689 PAMSEEFSLRL
+2689 PALSEKLSLQL
-2700 AQRITEPAQNG
+2700 AERITKPNKGG
-2711 IHWRWDA
+2711 IHWCWDA
-2718 KLRTRAGLEFNG
+2718 NLRTRAGLEFNG
-2730 INQAKYLSLL
+2730 INQSRYLSLL
-2740 KSIQCPITLIYGDMS
+2740 RSIQSPITLIYGDKS
-2755 EFNRPEDLIL
+2755 EFNRPEDLVI
-2765 QEKAMSTAKK
+2765 QEKAMPKNRK

-2790 ELAKIILQ
+2790 DIARIILQ